1 MTAYCLLFKF
11 HNTGR
16 LHLATY
22 DSMIERGLAI
32 ISYSAYADVVSEWE
46 MKTTM
51 NGKPAVWPL
60 EVHLKFQEHINHQ
73 MKADERIINANFF
86 TPRPAVDEYNRGS
99 RNSGFVFTVNPGLR
113 VCIVQWIVF

>member
-1 MTAYCLLFKF
+1 MTAYCMLLKF

-22 DSMIERGLAI
+22 DSMTERALAI
-32 ISYSAYADVVSEWE
+32 ISYSAYADVVSDWE
-46 MKTTM
+46 MRTTID
-51 NGKPAVWPL
+51 GTPAVWPL
-60 EVHLKFQEHINHQ
+60 EVHLKFQEYINSK

-99 RNSGFVFTVNPGLR
+99 SYSGFVFTVNPGLR
-113 VCIVQWIVF
+113 VCIVQWTVF